1 VLLIS
6 ERTTDSLREYG
17 VSCAPRTPV
26 VQMSTHRLYLY
37 IVYSSMGSGF
47 LEDMIRSH
55 RLHVT
60 VDALQ
65 LQSKLYLLDLA
76 VRQRAARRYSM

>member
-1 VLLIS
+1 
-6 ERTTDSLREYG
+6 
-17 VSCAPRTPV
+17 
-26 VQMSTHRLYLY
+26 
-37 IVYSSMGSGF
+37 MGSGF